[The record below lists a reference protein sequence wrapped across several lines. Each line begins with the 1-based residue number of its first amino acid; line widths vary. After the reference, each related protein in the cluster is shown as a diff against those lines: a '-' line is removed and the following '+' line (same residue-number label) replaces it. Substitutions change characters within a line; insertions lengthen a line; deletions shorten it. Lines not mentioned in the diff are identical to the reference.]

1 VAVVV
6 SGGMGAA
13 IAVACSDSRPE
24 SMIAQ
29 RQPALAIEST
39 E

>member
-1 VAVVV
+1 ML
-6 SGGMGAA
+6 SGSIGAA
-13 IAVACSDSRPE
+13 IASACEWKRAKN
-24 SMIAQ
+24 MIAQ